1 MTRRDTP
8 PPQQVKSTSFE
19 IVPVSLTKIS
29 APAGELNLS
38 WTRLEALEFGLE
50 DYRDFRQR
58 DFNHKVYFFKC
69 LTATVSSNA
78 SRKQQRFQ

>member
-8 PPQQVKSTSFE
+8 PSPAPQVKSTSFE

-38 WTRLEALEFGLE
+38 WSWLEALEFGL
-50 DYRDFRQR
+50 DR
-58 DFNHKVYFFKC
+58 
-69 LTATVSSNA
+69 
-78 SRKQQRFQ
+78 